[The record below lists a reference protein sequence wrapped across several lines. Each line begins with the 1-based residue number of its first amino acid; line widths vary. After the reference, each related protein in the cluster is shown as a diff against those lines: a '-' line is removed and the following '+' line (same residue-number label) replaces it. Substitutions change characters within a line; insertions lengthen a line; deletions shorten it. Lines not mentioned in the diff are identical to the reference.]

1 MNSKAVFVFLTLILE
16 IILSAQ
22 WIAEQN
28 YRTMNVL
35 RRNGSFIA
43 ALALGA

>member
-28 YRTMNVL
+28 YRTMNGM
-35 RRNGSFIA
+35 RRNGSLIVV
-43 ALALGA
+43 LAVGP